1 MIKEYLGNVVKET
14 ETYKV
19 GVAILND
26 FKKLCKIFKYGSL
39 VFTAVYF
46 IVALILQIG
55 NVIANSILA
64 TLFVAYTIFDF
75 VASKKNI
82 KKTKKIVKRSYKWVK
97 IAIRAFTL
105 ASMIYGIY
113 IATTAVSAISIIIAT
128 LTIIMWVLQVMI
140 EIVIEVIEDKWELL
154 YQSIQKDIAG
164 IKENLLE
171 NAKEM
176 VVDYVK
182 QTHIYKTVE
191 TVGGVIQKIKNKDN
205 NDNVTVEVVTE
216 KVPNDKQNKFL
227 SFFKKKNK
235 QNINENKD

>member
-75 VASKKNI
+75 VASKKI
-82 KKTKKIVKRSYKWVK
+82 
-97 IAIRAFTL
+97 
-105 ASMIYGIY
+105 
-113 IATTAVSAISIIIAT
+113 
-128 LTIIMWVLQVMI
+128 
-140 EIVIEVIEDKWELL
+140 
-154 YQSIQKDIAG
+154 
-164 IKENLLE
+164 
-171 NAKEM
+171 
-176 VVDYVK
+176 
-182 QTHIYKTVE
+182 
-191 TVGGVIQKIKNKDN
+191 
-205 NDNVTVEVVTE
+205 
-216 KVPNDKQNKFL
+216 
-227 SFFKKKNK
+227 
-235 QNINENKD
+235 